1 MKTIVSKFC
10 GSGVLLCILCLVFQ
24 AHGAAYDNASL
35 NGTFY
40 VHDLFAL
47 LDGSGH
53 TARGVRMFNGNG
65 GVAALTTYASV
76 TPLTYEVS
84 ASGAF
89 RMYKTGFD
97 AGLAGSVMFAGGGA
111 MFSPYYEEDIHPMI
125 EEGCAALQLSVKQG
139 SGYRND
145 DFMGSYSYHALV
157 YHGERWWT
165 MFGAADADGEGRLLL
180 LRIGTPI
187 LGYSYQVAGSG
198 QTDINEDGSNYATL
212 TADGNVLFRTLSYGM
227 QEDPMYTSGYEGL
240 AVCVRR
246 DKSTAGFSLGDFR
259 GTYRVHELR
268 IGPDGANTASFG
280 QITAGGNGAFFGS
293 LGGASYEDR
302 IDLEKSGVF
311 HLEGDSGPVGTIGAG
326 GDFAVLTLENG
337 VMTGTSGA
345 AWMQLWVRTAGGG
358 GTDVDTDGDGV
369 TDVDE
374 HELGTDPEDP
384 DSDNDGLLDGDDDNP
399 LTADNVFTATLNQE
413 ELTISEGDSVP
424 EGIELT
430 LESGDFPFFEWS
442 ITSDSEWLEV
452 APDNGDGDALVA
464 VKIDTASLTAE
475 NSPYVGTLV
484 INAPAMKPAPPVA
497 VTIFVLPKPVHI
509 DLSENP
515 LSFGAV
521 EGALGPASKSVAL
534 SSTDNDSFA
543 FTATPKAE
551 WLAVT
556 PHSGTAPRTVS
567 ISVDIT
573 GLNATGSPYQGRVEF
588 VADVPGSPVTS
599 LTVNLTVLPPRNP
612 GVAFVLESSGA
623 AQSDPSVGYSSLC
636 QAYVAAWASNDNVHA
651 AVFDPYG
658 GPLMEATQLSISVQG
673 VAGEPSVAVDDTTGT
688 AWVIWEQQSYSG
700 GVAFIQARRINLQ
713 TLVMSTV
720 FGLAGG
726 EGSLGNVSV
735 AYNAARHE
743 MALLHTIQGSVRSAV
758 RLLRVDTSTQNP
770 AGTTYVSDPE
780 RDGIEPHL
788 AFNPVD
794 GEYLAVWPDR
804 YENETEQMEA
814 RVYAQRLSSA
824 TGQPVVELLALE
836 DPSANSPRYESAPK
850 AVYVEDT
857 REYAVTWRS
866 AAVPT
871 DSSYTLRMARFAAS
885 ADAVPD
891 GAVYPNLRWSTVIT
905 GVPPSIHALGYASL
919 PEQLLSI
926 WPVSGAKETL
936 SMRRI
941 TAGGYFLGSSSAFP
955 LHEAPQ
961 EDPELVYNAQIN
973 EFFTVWQEGN
983 LKPRIYGMRM
993 AGGSTDMDGDG
1004 LPNDWEL
1011 EYGLNPLD
1019 ATGENGSSGDPDADG
1034 LNNQVEHGMGTNPT
1048 EADSDG
1054 DGLWDGWEDLDH
1066 DGEQDA
1072 GETSPVKKDS
1082 DGDGAD
1088 DGAEWF
1094 LGTDGNN
1101 AAKVPNTAIFRL
1113 EYGLWREGQIGEVR
1127 VHVYVRQAGAYTL
1140 SLNGSGVSDW
1150 AAPEGWT
1157 AVLRDGTAPR
1167 NLEGGTHV
1175 FTVDVTPL
1183 APVTPHTDHGRF
1195 SFRLSAGGSV
1205 AGSLTAVLVVD
1216 RRETYTGS
1224 MTSEE
1229 LAALYA
1235 PVIRLHRDEFY
1246 RVDPVEL
1253 TLGKASLEMG
1263 NTGALR
1269 SNPAAIDLKESLQAE
1284 SQLNL
1289 PGTTVGALRDLYP
1302 DDAEAPNPVAY
1313 YTVTKLGDR
1322 SVEANVPAAH
1332 VAIQYYVHFFAD
1344 EWAVTMPGGHRH
1356 EGDWEVVQIL
1366 LNNALAPYEMTLS
1379 QQWQMARDGVTVGGA
1394 SRAWPNVEKMGG
1406 THPVVFAGGGGHS
1419 LYFSPGGTRY
1429 TMGPESHDG
1438 LGEWMV
1444 PSVDGVYS
1452 VSTDYPELK
1461 PLTLEFLPR
1470 LTEAGAQPWL
1480 YFAGLWGQR
1489 DFPAG
1494 TLDTSTAETRS
1505 GPLGPVFLGTTADA
1519 FSGTGVQSVW
1529 TDPYAWAERM
1539 GMEGEVESST
1549 LVGMLPLTLPGRTVV
1564 LMDARGRVF
1573 RSSEAQ
1579 QLGTFSIA
1587 VPAGNYVLCTVLRE
1601 DNGKETYTA
1610 TARFDGNLQNTL
1622 LFDTV
1627 PAGQT
1632 PMGMFEYQ
1640 DGVLRGSEVY
1650 EYTDSDRDGIS
1661 NAQDDDQD
1669 HDRIINSMDP
1679 DALGDGWLDEYQ
1691 IQDPD
1696 GDGIPS
1702 YYDDDD
1708 DGDGILDG
1716 VDSDKNGNSIE
1727 DVNEPKDTDGDG
1739 FVDAVDLDWDNDGF
1753 TNVAEAAS
1761 GTDAYF
1767 YYDTPEHRAGD
1778 LNNDGQVSSSEALE
1792 VRDMTLLRRDYDE
1805 SVDFDRDGSIGALDL
1820 QRVINILLE

>member
-1 MKTIVSKFC
+1 MKTIFNKYGGF
-10 GSGVLLCILCLVFQ
+10 GLFLYILGVVFQ
-24 AHGAAYDNASL
+24 AQGAAYDNGAL
-35 NGTFY
+35 DGTFY

-53 TARGVRMFNGNG
+53 TARGVRMFNGKG
-65 GVAALTTYASV
+65 GVTALTTYASV

-111 MFSPYYEEDIHPMI
+111 AFSPYYEEDIHPMI

-157 YHGERWWT
+157 CHGERWWT
-165 MFGAADADGEGRLLL
+165 MFGAADADGEGRVLL

-198 QTDINEDGSNYATL
+198 QTDINEDGSTYATL
-212 TADGNVLFRTLSYGM
+212 TADGDVLFRTLSYGM

-268 IGPDGANTASFG
+268 IGSDGANTASFG

-293 LGGASYEDR
+293 LGGEGYEDK

-311 HLEGDSGPVGTIGAG
+311 HLEDDSGPVGTIGAG
-326 GDFAVLTLENG
+326 GDFAVLTLEDG
-337 VMTGTSGA
+337 VMTGTSGS

-358 GTDVDTDGDGV
+358 GTDVDTDGDGL
-369 TDVDE
+369 TDVEE

-384 DSDNDGLLDGDDDNP
+384 DSDDDGLLDGDDDNP

-413 ELTISEGDSVP
+413 EITISEGDSPP

-442 ITSDSEWLEV
+442 IESDSEWLEIT
-452 APDNGDGDALVA
+452 PDSGDGDAVVA
-464 VKIDTASLTAE
+464 VEIDTASLTAE

-484 INAPAMKPAPPVA
+484 ISAPSMKPAPPVA
-497 VTIFVLPKPVHI
+497 VTVFVLPKPI
-509 DLSENP
+509 DIELSENP
-515 LSFGAV
+515 MTFWAV

-534 SSTDNDSFA
+534 SSPDSESFA
-543 FTATPKAE
+543 FEATPKAE
-551 WLAVT
+551 WLTVT
-556 PHSGTAPRTVS
+556 PDSGTGPRTVS
-567 ISVDIT
+567 IGVDIM
-573 GLNATGSPYQGRVEF
+573 GLNSTGSPYQGRVEF

-612 GVAFVLESSGA
+612 GVAFILESSGA
-623 AQSDPSVGYSSLC
+623 AQSEPSVGYSSLC
-636 QAYVAAWASNDNVHA
+636 QVYVAAWASNDNVHA

-658 GPLMEATQLSISVQG
+658 GPLMETTQLSITVQG

-688 AWVIWEQQSYSG
+688 AWVIWEQRSYAG

-743 MALLHTIQGSVRSAV
+743 MALLHTIQGADTSAV
-758 RLLRVDTSTQNP
+758 RLLRVDTSTQDPVGN
-770 AGTTYVSDPE
+770 TYVSDTE
-780 RDGIEPHL
+780 RDGVDPYL
-788 AFNPVD
+788 VFNPTD
-794 GEYLAVWPDR
+794 GEYLAVWSDR
-804 YENETEQMEA
+804 YENTTGQLEA
-814 RVYAQRLSSA
+814 RVYAQRISGS
-824 TGQPVVELLALE
+824 TGHSVAERLALE
-836 DPSANSPRYESAPK
+836 DPAASSPRYESAPK
-850 AVYVEDT
+850 AVYVENT

-871 DSSYTLRMARFAAS
+871 GSSYTLRMARFAAS

-891 GAVYPNLRWSTVIT
+891 GAVYPNLRWSTVVT
-905 GVPPSIHALGYASL
+905 GVPASIHALGYALGS
-919 PEQLLSI
+919 EQVLSI
-926 WPVSGAKETL
+926 WPVSGTKETL

-941 TAGGYFLGSSSAFP
+941 ISGGYFLGSSSAFP
-955 LHEAPQ
+955 LQEAPQ
-961 EDPELVYNAQIN
+961 KAPDVVYNAQAN
-973 EFFTVWQEGN
+973 EFFAVWQEGN
-983 LKPRIYGMRM
+983 LKPRIYGMRI
-993 AGGSTDMDGDG
+993 AGGSTDMDEDG

-1011 EYGLNPLD
+1011 ENELDPLD
-1019 ATGENGSSGDPDADG
+1019 ATGDNGANGDPDADG
-1034 LNNQVEHGMGTNPT
+1034 LNNQIEYGMNTNPM

-1054 DGLWDGWEDLDH
+1054 DGLPDGREDLDH
-1066 DGEQDA
+1066 DGVQDA
-1072 GETSPVKKDS
+1072 GETSPTKKDS

-1113 EYGLWREGQIGEVR
+1113 EYGIWREGESGEVR
-1127 VHVYVRQAGAYTL
+1127 VHVFVRQAGAYTL
-1140 SLNGSGVSDW
+1140 GLNGSGGSDW
-1150 AAPEGWT
+1150 EVPEGWS
-1157 AVLRDGTAPR
+1157 AELRDGSATR
-1167 NLEGGTHV
+1167 NLDAGTYV
-1175 FTVDVTPL
+1175 FTVDVTPQ

-1195 SFRLSAGGSV
+1195 AFRLSQGGSMI
-1205 AGSLTAVLVVD
+1205 GMLTAVLVVD
-1216 RRETYTGS
+1216 RRETFTGS
-1224 MTSEE
+1224 MTPDA
-1229 LAALYA
+1229 LAEKYA

-1246 RVDPVEL
+1246 RVDPVEF
-1253 TLGKASLEMG
+1253 TLSTATLERG
-1263 NTGALR
+1263 NTGALQ
-1269 SNPAAIDLKESLQAE
+1269 SNPAAIDLYESPQAE

-1289 PGTTVGALRDLYP
+1289 PGTTIGALRDLYP
-1302 DDAEAPNPVAY
+1302 DESAAPNPVAY
-1313 YTVTKLGDR
+1313 YTITQLGGR
-1322 SVEANVPAAH
+1322 SVEEEVPASH
-1332 VAIQYYVHFFAD
+1332 VAIQYYVHFFVD
-1344 EWAVTMPGGHRH
+1344 EWSVTMPGGHRH
-1356 EGDWEVVQIL
+1356 EGDWEMVQIL
-1366 LNNALAPYEMTLS
+1366 LSNALEPYQMTLT
-1379 QQWQMARDGVTVGGA
+1379 QQWQMARDGIASGGA
-1394 SRAWPNVEKMGG
+1394 SREWAMVEKMGG
-1406 THPVVFAGGGGHS
+1406 THPVVYAGGGGHS
-1419 LYFSPGGTRY
+1419 LYFAPGGTQY
-1429 TMGPESHDG
+1429 SMGPESHDG

-1444 PSVDGVYS
+1444 PSVEGEYS
-1452 VSTDYPELK
+1452 VSSDYPKRK
-1461 PLTLEFLPR
+1461 PLVLEWLPR
-1470 LTEAGAQPWL
+1470 LTEANAQPWL

-1489 DFPAG
+1489 NFPPG
-1494 TLDTSTAETRS
+1494 DLDISTEGTRS
-1505 GPLGPVFLGTTADA
+1505 GPLGPIFMGTTADA
-1519 FSGTGVQSVW
+1519 LSATGVQSVW
-1529 TDPYAWAERM
+1529 TDPYAWAKRM
-1539 GMEGEVESST
+1539 EMETEPETSI
-1549 LVGMLPLTLPGRTVV
+1549 LAGMLPLTLPGRTVA

-1579 QLGTFSIA
+1579 QTGTFTIE
-1587 VPAGNYVLCTVLRE
+1587 VPSGNYVLCTVLRA

-1632 PMGMFEYQ
+1632 PMGTFEYQ
-1640 DGVLRGSEVY
+1640 DGVLRGNEVY

-1661 NAQDDDQD
+1661 NALDDDQD

-1727 DVNEPKDTDGDG
+1727 DINEPKDSDGDG
-1739 FVDAVDLDWDNDGF
+1739 FIDAVDLDWDNDGF
-1753 TNVAEAAS
+1753 TNAEEATA
-1761 GTDAYF
+1761 GTDPYF

-1778 LNNDGQVSSSEALE
+1778 LNNDGQVTSSEALE
-1792 VRDMTLLRRDYDE
+1792 VRDMTLLRRNYDE
-1805 SVDFDRDGSIGALDL
+1805 TVDFDRDGSIGALDL